1 MQNILLKIF
10 FMKILKNSIIYNL
23 SLNIY
28 QSILDN
34 YSNGYYKGSE
44 RKKIIPTIWKE
55 SISNSWFSF
64 SSPEIFINK

>member
-1 MQNILLKIF
+1 
-10 FMKILKNSIIYNL
+10 MKILKNSIIYNL

-55 SISNSWFSF
+55 SISNT
-64 SSPEIFINK
+64 K